1 MRCPSQSAAGLS
13 AHIGSKLLHRAYKSA
28 ATRASTDM
36 GGDGMA
42 LSFVKRTGRGW
53 ELDVGGM
60 MLGRHDMSPKQGGAS
75 GYRQPQAR
83 FDRRYLTMRLRQ
95 ARFDAATNRGRKVA
109 SVSVLRLPSAQA
121 SSVELM
127 RFPAL
132 KAASVRLRT
141 PSARTSAA
149 I

>member
-1 MRCPSQSAAGLS
+1 M
-13 AHIGSKLLHRAYKSA
+13 LHRAYESA

-42 LSFVKRTGRGW
+42 LSFVKRTGRERW